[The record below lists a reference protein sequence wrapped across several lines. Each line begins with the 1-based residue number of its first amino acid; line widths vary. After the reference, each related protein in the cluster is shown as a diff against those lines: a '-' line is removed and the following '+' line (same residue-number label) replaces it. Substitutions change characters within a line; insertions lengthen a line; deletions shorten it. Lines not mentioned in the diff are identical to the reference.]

1 LLPAKPKLLLLSRIV
16 ETGGSK
22 ATRDKLPPKLGRIVD
37 GVFCEAAFACAL
49 QHAGPLSGASKRHL
63 NRDFQSGLAV
73 ARRLD
78 LIQHLELSD

>member
-1 LLPAKPKLLLLSRIV
+1 MPLSRSL
-16 ETGGSK
+16 ETGGSR

-37 GVFCEAAFACAL
+37 GLFCEAAFACAL
-49 QHAGPLSGASKRHL
+49 QHAGPLSEATKRHL
-63 NRDFQSGLAV
+63 NQDFQSGLAV